1 MQKGIIVISQ
11 KLLIDFKDWRKGSEV
26 PSPTLPSLAFPPPS
40 GSPTVTVYHHSQAG
54 SGFPVYGR
62 LALSGGTCNSCS
74 FGNRILYPELMS
86 SSQLAFISPYRHQVK
101 QFQEWFRETFGESTT
116 DGCQIIRAW
125 CHPSSEAGNYTTR
138 EIEGSQMSHTSST
151 AAGKRGKHKQISEM
165 LLMMHD
171 ATTVGVDLIT
181 ISIGYAHAL
190 NFSDESISI
199 GSFHAIK
206 NGILTSNSAG
216 NRGPRTDQLLVC
228 LHG

>member
-1 MQKGIIVISQ
+1 
-11 KLLIDFKDWRKGSEV
+11 
-26 PSPTLPSLAFPPPS
+26 
-40 GSPTVTVYHHSQAG
+40 
-54 SGFPVYGR
+54 
-62 LALSGGTCNSCS
+62 
-74 FGNRILYPELMS
+74 
-86 SSQLAFISPYRHQVK
+86 
-101 QFQEWFRETFGESTT
+101 
-116 DGCQIIRAW
+116 
-125 CHPSSEAGNYTTR
+125 
-138 EIEGSQMSHTSST
+138 
-151 AAGKRGKHKQISEM
+151 
-165 LLMMHD
+165 MMHD